1 MSDSGPR
8 FHTLTAEEV
17 AEVFARAA
25 QGVFPDPD
33 WAVRVA
39 PLCGP
44 AAAVVAFT
52 GCFLV
57 TAPVDV
63 SWWERTL
70 AEVGS
75 ADPLH
80 PRVLVALADHLGTTI
95 GENDA
100 VLVASP
106 APALSLAPPVRL
118 LPFDDGHPRLE
129 RVRRMRDDVRAW
141 TTVEGDGLLV
151 LGRGLGGRWEMTM
164 DVAPHSRARGLG
176 RALASA
182 ARSKVPQGE
191 PVFAQVTPGN
201 AASVRA
207 LLAAGYRPIGQE
219 VLFPLRPAGGGA

>member
-17 AEVFARAA
+17 ADVFAHAA
-25 QGVFPDPD
+25 QGVFPEPD
-33 WAVRVA
+33 WSVRVA

-52 GCFLV
+52 GCFVV
-57 TAPVDV
+57 TAPVELQ
-63 SWWERTL
+63 WWEHALTE
-70 AEVGS
+70 AGS
-75 ADPLH
+75 SDPLH
-80 PRVLVALADHLGTTI
+80 PRVLLALADRLGTTV

-100 VLVASP
+100 VLVAPPSP
-106 APALSLAPPVRL
+106 TLSLAPPVRL
-118 LPFDDGHPRLE
+118 LPFDDGHPRIE
-129 RVRRMRDDVRAW
+129 RARRFRDDVRAW

-151 LGRGLGGRWEMTM
+151 LGRGLGGRWEMSM

-182 ARSKVPQGE
+182 ARRNVPRGA

-201 AASVRA
+201 AASMRA
-207 LLAAGYRPIGQE
+207 LLAAGYHPIGQE
-219 VLFPLRPAGGGA
+219 VLFPLRAERR

>member
-1 MSDSGPR
+1 MNGPR
-8 FHTLTAEEV
+8 PRLHTLTADEV
-17 AEVFARAA
+17 PGVFARAA
-25 QGVFPDPD
+25 QGMFPDPD
-33 WAVRVA
+33 WSVRVA

-57 TAPVDV
+57 SAPVERA
-63 SWWERTL
+63 WWERAL
-70 AEVGS
+70 AGAGS

-80 PRVLVALADHLGTTI
+80 PRVLLALADYLGTTV

-100 VLVASP
+100 VLVAPPSP
-106 APALSLAPPVRL
+106 AVSLAPPVRL
-118 LPFDDGHPRLE
+118 LPFDDGHPRVELA
-129 RVRRMRDDVRAW
+129 RRFRDDVRAW

-151 LGRGLGGRWEMTM
+151 LGRGLGGRWEMSM
-164 DVAPHSRARGLG
+164 DVVPHSRARGLG

-182 ARSKVPQGE
+182 ARAGVPRGE

-201 AASVRA
+201 AASMRA

-219 VLFPLRPAGGGA
+219 VLFPLRPGR